1 MGRSTRTLINLIS
14 SQTVSGWLGRKW
26 CILTSPLW
34 KTAKEYPLHTSY
46 TRLQIYQALSY
57 IGNRRLYK
65 MIPYRGT
72 CFPLTPRGSFEI
84 LKELTVDTDAET
96 CMKGKFCGQEAVL
109 LLQNHY
115 YGKSEGKRRK
125 QVANHDIHMLFYKN
139 ETTFSFEKYVTK
151 MKNIHVLEHYK
162 RANEGNRWLITTY
175 ICYFIRTKPLSL
187 SRST

>member
-1 MGRSTRTLINLIS
+1 
-14 SQTVSGWLGRKW
+14 
-26 CILTSPLW
+26 
-34 KTAKEYPLHTSY
+34 
-46 TRLQIYQALSY
+46 
-57 IGNRRLYK
+57 

-96 CMKGKFCGQEAVL
+96 CMKGKLCGQEAVL

-125 QVANHDIHMLFYKN
+125 QVANHDIQMLFYKN

-151 MKNIHVLEHYK
+151 MKNIHVLEHYNVPIYWEWK
-162 RANEGNRWLITTY
+162 GQTT
-175 ICYFIRTKPLSL
+175 IG
-187 SRST
+187 